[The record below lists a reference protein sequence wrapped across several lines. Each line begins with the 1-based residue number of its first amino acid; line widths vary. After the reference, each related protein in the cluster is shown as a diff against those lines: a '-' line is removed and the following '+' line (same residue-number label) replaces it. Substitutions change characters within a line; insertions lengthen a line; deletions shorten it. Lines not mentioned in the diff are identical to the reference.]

1 MDLTPNDIRNYEFP
15 TQMRGYDREDVDAF
29 MEQVAR
35 AMDQLKQENLKLTM
49 QIESLNTQLTGLKQF
64 EETIKNAAIDARRNA
79 DMTIS
84 SAKKEAEMIIS
95 AARKDADKIMGSRAE
110 RANELEVQLT
120 KLELARKSYHTKLK
134 NLIESHI
141 EIVDEIV
148 NAEAPD
154 DVKKAIAERQA
165 QQAKADQQAQQEQQ
179 PTPQQ
184 PTAQAQPQ
192 PQAQTPAATAPQ
204 TEQPQVQSQPQPAED
219 GLPDLMGDEEK
230 VEVTDSSEFES
241 AMRETVGTP
250 APQET
255 RRTEESNEASNIIPA
270 EVAKKLSDEVDPE
283 LLAALDGYA
292 RVAKTENNQNER
304 PGNVV
309 AHRDPGED
317 DDDNGSTG
325 KVEAQD
331 EPEEGYDHNTIDPDV
346 PVGNDEPAAKAES
359 SDNNELADALD
370 KVAQKFEE
378 EMDKAAQNR

>member
-79 DMTIS
+79 DMTIN
-84 SAKKEAEMIIS
+84 SAKKEAEMILT

-120 KLELARKSYHTKLK
+120 KLELARKSYLTKLK
-134 NLIESHI
+134 NLIESHL

-148 NAEAPD
+148 SAEAPD

-165 QQAKADQQAQQEQQ
+165 QQAKADQQAQQHHQ
-179 PTPQQ
+179 PKPQTQAAAPAAAAATPPPQPQHSMPQQ
-184 PTAQAQPQ
+184 PQTQPE
-192 PQAQTPAATAPQ
+192 A
-204 TEQPQVQSQPQPAED
+204 SGD
-219 GLPDLMGDEEK
+219 GLPDLMGDEDK
-230 VEVTDSSEFES
+230 VEVTESSEFQS

-250 APQET
+250 APKET
-255 RRTEESNEASNIIPA
+255 MRTEESNEASAIIPA
-270 EVAKKLSDEVDPE
+270 EIAKKLSDEVDPE

-292 RVAKTENNQNER
+292 RVTPADNQATER

-317 DDDNGSTG
+317 DENGETG
-325 KVEAQD
+325 KVETSE

-346 PVGNDEPAAKAES
+346 PVGSDEPKQAES